1 MILVNVSEITLR
13 GLGRPAESLADELP
27 LANGVAHRE
36 ILVRA
41 TVRWMSKNADPER
54 RPNVRMLLHGAYR
67 GFAGGAREVTLEAG
81 TIREALAGLVSA
93 HPSLTER
100 LHDERGKLRP
110 HLALF
115 INEEDARL
123 LGWED
128 APLRDGDIVHVI
140 PAMSGG

>member
-1 MILVNVSEITLR
+1 
-13 GLGRPAESLADELP
+13 
-27 LANGVAHRE
+27 
-36 ILVRA
+36 
-41 TVRWMSKNADPER
+41 MSKNAYAER

-67 GFAGGAREVTLEAG
+67 GFAGGARELSVDAG
-81 TIREALAGLVSA
+81 TIREALDGLVRT

-100 LHDERGKLRP
+100 LRDEHGKLRP

-115 INEEDARL
+115 INDDDARL

-128 APLRDGDIVHVI
+128 APLHDGDILHVI

>member
-1 MILVNVSEITLR
+1 
-13 GLGRPAESLADELP
+13 
-27 LANGVAHRE
+27 
-36 ILVRA
+36 
-41 TVRWMSKNADPER
+41 
-54 RPNVRMLLHGAYR
+54 MLLHGAYR
-67 GFAGGAREVTLEAG
+67 GFAGGAREVSLDAG
-81 TIREALAGLVSA
+81 TIREALDGLVSA

-100 LHDERGKLRP
+100 LRDEHGKLRP

-115 INEEDARL
+115 INEDDARL